1 MGSKQKSSTISSK
14 VLDKP
19 FKYDYT
25 GKGWKGPV
33 HLRPISGNPTRHL
46 SVLPGLI
53 SLDNNAGASSAG
65 DPTGKMVGD
74 RRETATVHTGST
86 FILMRGYPGTG
97 KSTIA
102 RLLAAALH
110 APLIDRDIIRQVAVD
125 VFGNL
130 PRVGQFS
137 YELMFALTREQLGL
151 GLSVVVDTPL
161 TYRTTFEQAQ
171 KLART
176 FHTPLLVVHCQCPP
190 EVQKRRLEGRKGKV
204 SEFQITSWEEWE
216 QWKPRFEEFDDEG
229 CIIDTTKPLDESL
242 AKVMRSIHELHRR
255 YSFHSEQEIPD
266 QPRI

>member
-1 MGSKQKSSTISSK
+1 ML
-14 VLDKP
+14 V
-19 FKYDYT
+19 
-25 GKGWKGPV
+25 
-33 HLRPISGNPTRHL
+33 
-46 SVLPGLI
+46 GL
-53 SLDNNAGASSAG
+53 ARATFVVA
-65 DPTGKMVGD
+65 PTGKTVGD

-110 APLIDRDIIRQVAVD
+110 APLIDRDIIRQMAVD

-130 PRVGQFS
+130 PRVGHFS

-171 KLART
+171 ELART

-242 AKVMRSIHELHRR
+242 AKVIRSIHELHRQ
-255 YSFHSEQEIPD
+255 YSFYSEQEIPD